1 MSTKTKVIL
10 VIIAILVPGIFFTQL
25 FNWDF
30 LVDLQTINYGT
41 ITLPSVIAGAIFF
54 WGMIAI
60 VYGIYDL
67 IRTGIAKLK
76 NYFKQK
82 KAA

>member
-1 MSTKTKVIL
+1 MNTKTKVIFI
-10 VIIAILVPGIFFTQL
+10 IIAILVPGIFFTQF
-25 FNWDF
+25 FNWGF
-30 LVDLQTINYGT
+30 LVDIETINYGT